1 MNSEWKEAIRARR
14 RAARRYRRTNAPEDL
29 INLKKFRNEATR
41 LRRKAIKSYWKT
53 KAEDLKN
60 KPQDFYKTFMP
71 FLSSKSKCRQ
81 VSDIKLNINGQASSN
96 KVDISEAFG
105 EYFATIA
112 DGIGQLDINKR
123 SLVDFDNH
131 SSVMAIR
138 AASHDN
144 SQLFSFRSVK
154 PCEVRDGL
162 KKLKSDKAMGWD
174 RIPPR
179 ALKSG
184 ANELAIPLANLFN
197 ICINQGLWPTDWK
210 KGEWTPVHK
219 KDDKLQKENYRPV
232 TVQIVI
238 NKIFEQLLSS
248 QITGHF
254 NNRLCDHLT
263 AYRKRHS
270 CETALLYLT
279 ESWRHSLDNGE
290 CVGVLSTDMSKAF
303 DCLFPPLMLAKLRAY
318 SFDDVSLKLMAS
330 YFDNRQAR
338 VKLGNT
344 TSGWRKV
351 HRGCPQ
357 GSSFGRL
364 MWNLYQNDLTHVLK
378 SNISMYADDHQFF
391 EANKDVQLI
400 QTRLQESAAAAT
412 SWYKENCLQGN
423 FTKYGSMLISKQKD
437 ANINIDI
444 DGNKVSHYQNI
455 KLLGVNIDSQLT
467 FNDHIS
473 EICKKVSQRV
483 GVMTRLRNLIPTTAK
498 LQLYKAAVLPYLTYC
513 SIAWHFCSG
522 SDARKVERVQERGLR
537 AVFCDWNANY
547 KQLLELA
554 NLPTL
559 MNHRLHDIAIIM
571 YKVKF
576 KLAPSYIQDLFSTNY
591 IVYNLRV
598 KNLLFQDLTL
608 FIMASIPLGI

>member
-1 MNSEWKEAIRARR
+1 MQDKAAKVKPRIIRFRSVKNFDEEKFQEHLNSAPWHVGEVFDSVEDRVGFISTLLTEIVNDHMPLKQMRVRDQDVPYMNSEWKEAIRARR

-60 KPQDFYKTFMP
+60 KPQDFYKTFMS

-81 VSDIKLNINGQASSN
+81 VLDIKLNINGQASSN

-112 DGIGQLDINKR
+112 DGIGQLDINKC
-123 SLVDFDNH
+123 SLGDFDNH

-138 AASHDN
+138 AANHDN

-154 PCEVRDGL
+154 PCEVKDRL
-162 KKLKSDKAMGWD
+162 KKLKLDKVMGWD
-174 RIPPR
+174 LIPPK

-184 ANELAIPLANLFN
+184 ASELAVPLANLFN
-197 ICINQGLWPTDWK
+197 ICIKQGYWPTDWK
-210 KGEWTPVHK
+210 KGEWTAVHK
-219 KDDKLQKENYRPV
+219 KDDQLQKENYRPV

-248 QITGHF
+248 QITGHY
-254 NNRLCDHLT
+254 NDRLCDHLT

-270 CETALLYLT
+270 CETVLLYLT

-330 YFDNRQAR
+330 YFENRQAR

-351 HRGCPQ
+351 ERGCPQ
-357 GSSFGRL
+357 GSSFGPL
-364 MWNLYQNDLTHVLK
+364 M
-378 SNISMYADDHQFF
+378 
-391 EANKDVQLI
+391 
-400 QTRLQESAAAAT
+400 
-412 SWYKENCLQGN
+412 
-423 FTKYGSMLISKQKD
+423 
-437 ANINIDI
+437 
-444 DGNKVSHYQNI
+444 
-455 KLLGVNIDSQLT
+455 
-467 FNDHIS
+467 
-473 EICKKVSQRV
+473 
-483 GVMTRLRNLIPTTAK
+483 
-498 LQLYKAAVLPYLTYC
+498 
-513 SIAWHFCSG
+513 
-522 SDARKVERVQERGLR
+522 
-537 AVFCDWNANY
+537 
-547 KQLLELA
+547 
-554 NLPTL
+554 
-559 MNHRLHDIAIIM
+559 
-571 YKVKF
+571 
-576 KLAPSYIQDLFSTNY
+576 
-591 IVYNLRV
+591 
-598 KNLLFQDLTL
+598 
-608 FIMASIPLGI
+608 

>member
-1 MNSEWKEAIRARR
+1 M
-14 RAARRYRRTNAPEDL
+14 YYM
-29 INLKKFRNEATR
+29 
-41 LRRKAIKSYWKT
+41 RK
-53 KAEDLKN
+53 
-60 KPQDFYKTFMP
+60 
-71 FLSSKSKCRQ
+71 
-81 VSDIKLNINGQASSN
+81 GQ
-96 KVDISEAFG
+96 G
-105 EYFATIA
+105 
-112 DGIGQLDINKR
+112 
-123 SLVDFDNH
+123 H
-131 SSVMAIR
+131 
-138 AASHDN
+138 
-144 SQLFSFRSVK
+144 
-154 PCEVRDGL
+154 
-162 KKLKSDKAMGWD
+162 
-174 RIPPR
+174 
-179 ALKSG
+179 
-184 ANELAIPLANLFN
+184 
-197 ICINQGLWPTDWK
+197 WPTDWK

-330 YFDNRQAR
+330 YFEDRQAS

-351 HRGCPQ
+351 QRGCPQ
-357 GSSFGRL
+357 GSSFGPL
-364 MWNLYQNDLTHVLK
+364 MWNLYQNDLTYVLK

-391 EANKDVQLI
+391 VANKDVQLI

-444 DGNKVSHYQNI
+444 DGNKVSHYQSI
-455 KLLGVNIDSQLT
+455 KLLRVNIDSQLT
-467 FNDHIS
+467 FNDHMS
-473 EICKKVSQRV
+473 EICNKVSQRV

-498 LQLYKAAVLPYLTYC
+498 LQLYKAAVLPYLTY
-513 SIAWHFCSG
+513 
-522 SDARKVERVQERGLR
+522 
-537 AVFCDWNANY
+537 
-547 KQLLELA
+547 
-554 NLPTL
+554 
-559 MNHRLHDIAIIM
+559 
-571 YKVKF
+571 
-576 KLAPSYIQDLFSTNY
+576 
-591 IVYNLRV
+591 
-598 KNLLFQDLTL
+598 
-608 FIMASIPLGI
+608 